1 MGARAL
7 QNSLARYRAKRDLSR
22 SGEPEGSTVREGGR
36 RLVVQRHFAR
46 REHFDL
52 RLEMD
57 GVLKSWAVT
66 RGPSANPA
74 DKRLAVR
81 TEDHP
86 LDYASFEG
94 AIPKGE
100 YGAGIVELW
109 EDAAYE
115 PLNGDTLRALA
126 RGKLE
131 FRALGSRMRGRW
143 ALVAMKKRDKAKADN
158 WLLIKERD
166 EYAETDD
173 SLAKRFDTSVVSG
186 RTREEI
192 ARGAPSPKADGP
204 RAEGATSNGPQA
216 PRTPTP
222 AFVPPQ
228 LCEISDHPPR
238 GEDWLFEMKYDGYRL
253 ELATGAEGAKVY
265 TRRGLDWTAR
275 FPELARA
282 TFELPCKSALIDGEA
297 VVLDRLGLSD
307 FAALVAALEA
317 RNHAAIEFFAFDL
330 LSLDGRDLRDLP
342 LQSRKRRLCKLLARE
357 SGAIRYAE
365 DIRGDGDA
373 VFAQASEVGAE
384 GIVAKKQSARY
395 RSGRFGDWRKIKGD
409 RREDVDIIGYR
420 PSSAGERF
428 ASLLAARETPEGL
441 RYVGSIGAGY
451 SARTREKLAPFL
463 AQTQTTKPQIGAAMK
478 LPKDAI
484 YLQRPFVAE
493 ARFGGWT
500 GEGFMRHARFLG
512 MREDGV
518 RPKRASAKK
527 VTPAVTHPER
537 VVYPADGVTKGD
549 IAAYYERIWSRIAPH
564 LDDRVVSLVRA
575 PDSIENL
582 FFQRHPLA
590 GMNGDV
596 LKVDC
601 DGETYIALAGEAG
614 LHAAAQFG
622 AIELHGWMARRDDLD
637 HPDRLIFDLDPGE
650 DVSFAEVTQ
659 AAADLQEYLGALGL
673 KTWPMVTGGKGVHL
687 VAPLDRTLAW
697 PDTEAFAE
705 GFARVVAQQQAKR
718 FVATMSKQ
726 RRKGRIFIDW
736 LRNKKKA
743 TAILPW
749 SLRARPGAHVAVPV
763 SWKTLATLSSAAAFD
778 IHSAPRLANEWS
790 AFREARQTIA
800 RESRELIAKAMAKG
814 GRKPS

>member
-1 MGARAL
+1 MGARATEDP
-7 QNSLARYRAKRDLSR
+7 LARYRAKRDFSK
-22 SGEPEGSTVREGGR
+22 SSEPEGRTARSGGR

-86 LDYASFEG
+86 LDYGSFEG

-109 EDAAYE
+109 EDATYE
-115 PLNGDTLRALA
+115 PLNGDPAQALA
-126 RGKLE
+126 KGKLE
-131 FRALGSRMRGRW
+131 FLTLGARMRGRW
-143 ALVAMKKRDKAKADN
+143 ALVAMKKRDKGEN

-166 EYAETDD
+166 EYSETDD
-173 SLAKRFDTSVVSG
+173 SLAERFDTSVVSG

-192 ARGAPSPKADGP
+192 ERGAPSQRVEKQRT
-204 RAEGATSNGPQA
+204 RAPTARPASRSA
-216 PRTPTP
+216 TP
-222 AFVPPQ
+222 AFVSPQ
-228 LCEISDHPPR
+228 LCEASDHPPG
-238 GEDWLFEMKYDGYRL
+238 GEEWLFEMKYDGYRL
-253 ELATGAEGAKVY
+253 ELATGSEGAKVY
-265 TRRGLDWTAR
+265 TRTGLDWTAR
-275 FPELARA
+275 FPGLARA
-282 TFELPCKSALIDGEA
+282 AFELPCKSALLDGEA
-297 VVLDRLGLSD
+297 VVLDRHGLSD

-317 RNHAAIEFFAFDL
+317 RDHAPIEFFAFDL
-330 LSLDGRDLRDLP
+330 LFLDGHDLRDSP
-342 LQSRKRRLCKLLARE
+342 LQSRKEKLRKLLAQQN
-357 SGAIRYAE
+357 GAIRYAD
-365 DIRGDGDA
+365 DIRGDGAA
-373 VFAQASEVGAE
+373 VFAQAAKAGAE
-384 GIVAKKQSARY
+384 GIVAKRQSATY

-409 RREDVDIIGYR
+409 RREDVEIIGYR
-420 PSSAGERF
+420 PSNAGESF
-428 ASLLAARETPEGL
+428 ASLLAARDTPEGL
-441 RYVGSIGAGY
+441 RYVGSIGTGY
-451 SARTREKLAPFL
+451 SARTREKLAPL
-463 AQTQTTKPQIGAAMK
+463 IAKTQKAKPDLGAATK

-484 YLQRPFVAE
+484 YLDRPFTAE

-500 GEGFMRHARFLG
+500 GEGLMRHARFLDV
-512 MREDGV
+512 RED
-518 RPKRASAKK
+518 RPRRKPA
-527 VTPAVTHPER
+527 VTHKGAPPVTHPER
-537 VVYPADGVTKGD
+537 VVYPADGITKGD
-549 IAAYYERIWSRIAPH
+549 IAAYYEKIWSRIAPH
-564 LDDRVVSLVRA
+564 LDERVVSLVRA
-575 PDSIENL
+575 PESIESL

-637 HPDRLIFDLDPGE
+637 HPDRLVFDLDPGE
-650 DVSFAEVTQ
+650 DVSFAMVAQ
-659 AAADLQEYLGALGL
+659 AAADLREYLDALGL
-673 KTWPMVTGGKGVHL
+673 RTWPMVTGGKGAHL

-705 GFARVVAQQQAKR
+705 GFARVVAQQQSAR

-743 TAILPW
+743 TSILPW
-749 SLRARPGAHVAVPV
+749 SLRARPGATVAVPV
-763 SWKTLATLSSAAAFD
+763 SWKTLATLDSAVAFN
-778 IHSAPRLANEWS
+778 IHSAPQLPNEWG
-790 AFREARQTIA
+790 AFGDAPQTIVGEL
-800 RESRELIAKAMAKG
+800 RKLIAKALAKV
-814 GRKPS
+814 GRKTS